1 MTLVR
6 FYLVLLALLLPAL
19 IRAQDVPLEIK
30 LPPSPLEETGPDDE
44 RLAVQYMTSK
54 EFDKAIELFEKIY
67 KKKPQQ
73 YIYNYL
79 FYCYLESGD
88 TDGAEKLARN
98 AMRKNPGDPS
108 YQVDLGFVYTRQGKP
123 EKSKEIYE
131 EALQNLPPSQ
141 DMISRLANAFEQRY
155 ESQYAILTYQK
166 GRELLNYSYTYG
178 FELASL
184 YDRLGDYPNMLE
196 EYFSLIRY
204 SPAFLS
210 QVQNRLQF
218 FLENDPE
225 STRSEIVRK
234 SLLTKVQK
242 EPDQPLFS
250 EMLIWFSMQQKNFS
264 LALTQA
270 KSLFRRFG
278 ESGERIYD
286 LGKLAAAN
294 GDYDNALDA
303 FGFIVEKGPSQ
314 PFYVVCRLEFLNTR
328 FMKITGSL
336 LTTREELLQLE
347 KDFEVEIGRQYENVQ
362 HAMLIRN
369 LAHLETFYL
378 KNREKGMLLL
388 EKLIE
393 NPSLPSKSLAE
404 SKLELAD
411 IYLFSGEV
419 WEATLLYQQV
429 YKAFQNDELGQMA
442 KYRNAKLSF
451 YIGEFDWAR
460 VQLDVLRAATSKLI
474 ANDAMALSLLISENL
489 DIDSSYGAL
498 SLYAKADLLA
508 FRHEY
513 DSVIYF
519 LDAIP
524 AQYGWHSLL
533 DDALFRKAEIHAAK
547 GEYLIADSL
556 YAAVNATY
564 PDDLLA
570 DDALLRRAQLQE
582 SVFKNKEKAMVFYQD
597 LFIKYPSSLYASDA
611 RKRFRILR
619 GDPIE

>member
-1 MTLVR
+1 
-6 FYLVLLALLLPAL
+6 
-19 IRAQDVPLEIK
+19 
-30 LPPSPLEETGPDDE
+30 
-44 RLAVQYMTSK
+44 
-54 EFDKAIELFEKIY
+54 
-67 KKKPQQ
+67 
-73 YIYNYL
+73 
-79 FYCYLESGD
+79 
-88 TDGAEKLARN
+88 
-98 AMRKNPGDPS
+98 
-108 YQVDLGFVYTRQGKP
+108 
-123 EKSKEIYE
+123 
-131 EALQNLPPSQ
+131 
-141 DMISRLANAFEQRY
+141 
-155 ESQYAILTYQK
+155 
-166 GRELLNYSYTYG
+166 
-178 FELASL
+178 
-184 YDRLGDYPNMLE
+184 
-196 EYFSLIRY
+196 
-204 SPAFLS
+204 
-210 QVQNRLQF
+210 F